1 MTRLDRVAQAISD
14 VAVAAL
20 SEPPGGPLVPSALVE
35 LVRTFGADAAGY
47 YVHEWQGWTTALDIA
62 PDDVWLRV
70 PNPHMPTAQAAAV
83 HPGIRHIVTHPDQLT
98 PFTLTDLITER
109 AWLSSELGTLM
120 RPDWG
125 RNYQMAIPVPSLPG
139 SPESR
144 VWVLGRFDHDFT
156 PNDRS
161 VATALAPLLG
171 AIARQQLW
179 RERRLASHT
188 RPVSALTERE
198 SLVLH
203 LLDDGLTAQ
212 GIAAR
217 LLLSPRTVHKHIERI
232 YRKLDAHDRT
242 TALSTAHERELLT
255 RRTTATWLPSYAAR
269 PSTLT
274 ALTKRT
280 PG

>member
-14 VAVAAL
+14 VAMGAL
-20 SEPPGGPLVPSALVE
+20 SEQPGGPLVPSALIE

-47 YVHEWQGWTTALDIA
+47 YVHEWQGWTTAVDIA
-62 PDDVWLRV
+62 PEDVWPRV
-70 PNPHMPTAQAAAV
+70 PNARMPTAQAAAA
-83 HPGIRHIVTHPDQLT
+83 HPGIRHSVKHPDHLA
-98 PFTLTDLITER
+98 PFTLSDLITEQ

-120 RPDWG
+120 RRDWG
-125 RNYQMAIPVPSLPG
+125 RNYQMAIPVPPLPG

-144 VWVLGRFDHDFT
+144 VWVLGRFHRDFT

-171 AIARQQLW
+171 AIARQELW

-188 RPVSALTERE
+188 RPVSVLTERE
-198 SLVLH
+198 SLVLY

-232 YRKLDAHDRT
+232 YRKLDVHNRT
-242 TALSTAHERELLT
+242 TAVSTAHEHRLLT
-255 RRTTATWLPSYAAR
+255 GRTTAS
-269 PSTLT
+269 
-274 ALTKRT
+274 
-280 PG
+280 